1 MTEFHLKGLGVAAV
15 TPFNRNNAI
24 DFDALGRLLDYL
36 IDSGVDYIVVL
47 GTTAETPTL
56 STQEKEKIK
65 DFAVKHV
72 QGKVPLVLG
81 LGGNNTA
88 AIVSELTTSSFEGY
102 SAILSVVPYYN
113 KPTQEGIYQ
122 HYKAIA
128 EASPL
133 PVILYNVP
141 GRTGVNMLAET
152 TLRIAREI
160 PNIMGIKEASG
171 NMEQIL
177 NIINNRPDGF
187 QVVSGDD
194 GLTYS
199 MISQGADGVISVI
212 ANAFPAKFRQLVS
225 SCMAFETEKA
235 KVIHNEF
242 AELFSLMFIDGN
254 PAGIKCALNTLGY
267 VENILRLP
275 LVPAS
280 QNTMMAINKLTHQ
293 ILD

>member
-36 IDSGVDYIVVL
+36 IDSGVDYIVML

-171 NMEQIL
+171 NMDQIL

-235 KVIHNEF
+235 KMIHNEF

-280 QNTMMAINKLTHQ
+280 QHTMMAINKLTHQ

>member
-36 IDSGVDYIVVL
+36 IDSGVDYIVML